1 MEKRVHKREKRKSTC
16 SLNARELELKVIYA
30 LFVQQH
36 LKVSFSQFLSVPLI
50 SLESYAPLTR
60 SQLSDISCLTQN
72 ELSLLPL

>member
-1 MEKRVHKREKRKSTC
+1 MEKRVHKRERRKS

-30 LFVQQH
+30 LFVHWQQH

>member
-1 MEKRVHKREKRKSTC
+1 MEKRVHKRERRKS